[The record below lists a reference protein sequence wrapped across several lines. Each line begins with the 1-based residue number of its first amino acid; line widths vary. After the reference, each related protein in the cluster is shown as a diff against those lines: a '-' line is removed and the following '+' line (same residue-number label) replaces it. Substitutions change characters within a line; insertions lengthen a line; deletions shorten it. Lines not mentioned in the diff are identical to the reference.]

1 MRGDDE
7 GQVAAFSYIS
17 LEQRLP
23 KDHPLRPLLTIVNE
37 VLGRM
42 SPLVDELYSH
52 TGRPSIPPEKLLR
65 ASLLQVLYTIRSERM
80 LMEQLDY
87 NLLFRW
93 FVGLNMDDDV
103 WDATVFTKNR
113 DRVLGG
119 EVAEVFFQE
128 VLAEARR
135 RKLLSDE
142 HFTVDGTLIEAWAS
156 HKSFKPKDNDDTDE
170 GGSNPSVDFRRQR
183 RTNETHAST
192 TDPDARLYKK
202 SQGAESKLC
211 YMGHLMIDNRHGLA
225 TNAWVTLASGTAER
239 EVAVKM
245 AGEISGMGRVTLAAD
260 KGYDT
265 RDCIE
270 KLRARNVTPHVAQND
285 TNRRSAIDRRT
296 TRHPGY
302 ATSQKKRKLVEQMFG
317 WAKTVGLMRKTRHRG
332 TERVDW
338 MFIFTAAAYNLV
350 RIRNLEGATSRRRD
364 QRPSKQRRWWHRRRG
379 NRLDQAAHSRRWP
392 SKRLVGV
399 VFQQPARTKH
409 QRADCWR

>member
-1 MRGDDE
+1 MRGEDA
-7 GQVAAFSYIS
+7 GQVAAFSYVS
-17 LEQRLP
+17 PEQRVP
-23 KDHPLRPLLTIVNE
+23 KEHPLRPLLRIVND

-42 SPLVDELYSH
+42 SPLFEKLYSH

-65 ASLLQVLYTIRSERM
+65 ALLLQVLYTIRSERM

-93 FVGLNMDDDV
+93 FVGLNMDDLV

-135 RKLLSDE
+135 RGLLSDE

-156 HKSFKPKDNDDTDE
+156 HKSFKPKDQSDSDE
-170 GGSNPSVDFRRQR
+170 GGSNPSVDFRKQR
-183 RTNETHAST
+183 RTNDTHASR

-202 SQGAESKLC
+202 SRGAESKLC

-225 TNAWVTLASGTAER
+225 TNACVTIASGTAER
-239 EVAVKM
+239 EAAVQM
-245 AGEISGMGRVTLAAD
+245 ADKISGNRRVTLAAD

-265 RDCIE
+265 RECVR
-270 KLRARNVTPHVAQND
+270 KLRDRNITPHVAQND

-302 ATSQKKRKLVEQMFG
+302 QVSQRKRKLVEQMFG

-338 MFIFTAAAYNLV
+338 MFTFTAAAFNLV
-350 RIRNLEGATSRRRD
+350 RMRNLQGAT
-364 QRPSKQRRWWHRRRG
+364 
-379 NRLDQAAHSRRWP
+379 
-392 SKRLVGV
+392 
-399 VFQQPARTKH
+399 
-409 QRADCWR
+409 

>member
-1 MRGDDE
+1 MRGDDA
-7 GQVAAFSYIS
+7 GQVAVFSYIS
-17 LEQRLP
+17 PEQRVP
-23 KDHPLRPLLTIVNE
+23 KDHPLRPLLAIVNE
-37 VLGRM
+37 VLERM
-42 SPLVDELYSH
+42 SPLFAKLYSH

-65 ASLLQVLYTIRSERM
+65 ALLVQVLYTIRSERM

-93 FVGLNMDDDV
+93 FVGLNMDDVV

-135 RKLLSDE
+135 RELLSDE

-156 HKSFKPKDNDDTDE
+156 HKSFKPKDHSDSHE
-170 GGSNPSVDFRRQR
+170 GGSNPSVDFRKQQR
-183 RTNETHAST
+183 KNDTHAST
-192 TDPDARLYKK
+192 TDPEARLYKK
-202 SQGAESKLC
+202 SKGAESKLC

-225 TNAWVTLASGTAER
+225 TNACVTIASGTAER
-239 EVAVKM
+239 EAAVQM
-245 AGEISGMGRVTLAAD
+245 AGEIPGMRRVTLAAD

-265 RDCIE
+265 RECVR
-270 KLRARNVTPHVAQND
+270 KLRDRNVTPHVAQND
-285 TNRRSAIDRRT
+285 TNRRSAIDGRT

-302 ATSQKKRKLVEQMFG
+302 EVSQRKRKLVEQMFG

-338 MFIFTAAAYNLV
+338 MFIFTAAAFNLV
-350 RIRNLEGATSRRRD
+350 RMRNLEGAT
-364 QRPSKQRRWWHRRRG
+364 
-379 NRLDQAAHSRRWP
+379 
-392 SKRLVGV
+392 
-399 VFQQPARTKH
+399 
-409 QRADCWR
+409 